1 MRITKELLKEK
12 LLRWVWKFPQSFV
25 ALCLEGVIC
34 SYSIQKGIDSRIFII
49 NTLLPSS
56 ISLGDFIFI
65 RPHSSEKSIKHEL
78 GHSKQSDI
86 LGPLYLIII
95 GIPSLLH
102 NIIHSICSRAGFK
115 WDYYSFYTEKW
126 ADRLVGIDR
135 GIS

>member
-65 RPHSSEKSIKHEL
+65 RPHSSEKFIKHKL

-95 GIPSLLH
+95 GIPSLLN
-102 NIIHSICSRAGFK
+102 NISLHLCRKVGIK
-115 WDYYSFYTEKW
+115 WDYYKFYTERW
-126 ADRLVGIDR
+126 ANRLAGIT
-135 GIS
+135 